1 MGIVMA
7 VRSSSV
13 AASKRLAVQQQVL
26 HIVQGVHHTTALKE
40 QLEVLP
46 ILAVH
51 QKRCRAV
58 NACGH
63 ACFELQHCFL
73 VLAVEHAQLGV
84 GLGFQVDIVAGFEG
98 LAGCMGFAVVS
109 VLPIAG
115 RGGGWE

>member
-1 MGIVMA
+1 MRIVMA
-7 VRSSSV
+7 VRGCSV

-26 HIVQGVHHTTALKE
+26 HIGQGVHHTTALKE

-46 ILAVH
+46 VLAVN

-63 ACFELQHCFL
+63 ARFELHHGFL
-73 VLAVEHAQLGV
+73 VLAVEHTQFGV
-84 GLGFQVDIVAGFEG
+84 GLGFQINIVAGFEW
-98 LAGCMGFAVVS
+98 LAGCMDFAVVA

-115 RGGGWE
+115 R